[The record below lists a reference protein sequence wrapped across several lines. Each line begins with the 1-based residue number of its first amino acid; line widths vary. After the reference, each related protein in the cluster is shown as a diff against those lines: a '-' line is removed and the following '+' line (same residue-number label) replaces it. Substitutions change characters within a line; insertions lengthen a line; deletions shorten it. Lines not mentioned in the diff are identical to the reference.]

1 MPGSTDNIKAVD
13 LERGL
18 YLVRYTS
25 ADDPTDAPLVTISAE
40 GRGIDILHDPSEES
54 PELWQPGGCLVVN
67 AKTRGRLVITIS
79 PALQSRSTR
88 AVINIEPIRSG
99 ALPDAAPSAPMRST
113 PQVPRIEPVDISSFR
128 LLGHVS
134 RVGDVYVGPDQ
145 WIAGPEAPSRV
156 EGFAIEWPGKPSGL
170 DLRYAVAL
178 AKPDKASARPRS
190 LTEFAGSRGK
200 SMPILGVQLE
210 LVGAEAYQCQLV
222 AEALYLGAP
231 MMRTAGSRIE
241 LKGPTGR
248 EPLVGLRVGI
258 QTRNGASRPA
268 APPPA
273 PPPSMM
279 SMSPPPEE
287 RNSGRVRV
295 FRRRP

>member
-1 MPGSTDNIKAVD
+1 MPSSTDNVKAVD

-18 YLVRYTS
+18 YLVRYAT
-25 ADDPTDAPLVTISAE
+25 ADDPLDAPLVTISAE

-54 PELWQPGGCLVVN
+54 PELWQPGGCLVVH
-67 AKTRGRLVITIS
+67 AKARGRLVITIS

-99 ALPDAAPSAPMRST
+99 ALADAAPAPMRSM
-113 PQVPRIEPVDISSFR
+113 PQPQGVEPVDISSFR
-128 LLGHVS
+128 MLGHVS

-145 WIAGPEAPSRV
+145 WIGGPEAPSRV
-156 EGFAIEWPGKPSGL
+156 EGFAIEWPGKPAGL
-170 DLRYAVAL
+170 DLRYAVAI
-178 AKPDKASARPRS
+178 AKPDKASARPRY
-190 LTEFAGSRGK
+190 LNEFAGSRGK

-210 LVGAEAYQCQLV
+210 LVGAESYQCQLV

-231 MMRTAGSRIE
+231 MMRSAGSRID

-258 QTRNGASRPA
+258 QARGAARQSPP
-268 APPPA
+268 PPPA
-273 PPPSMM
+273 PSPPPMM
-279 SMSPPPEE
+279 GMAPPPEE